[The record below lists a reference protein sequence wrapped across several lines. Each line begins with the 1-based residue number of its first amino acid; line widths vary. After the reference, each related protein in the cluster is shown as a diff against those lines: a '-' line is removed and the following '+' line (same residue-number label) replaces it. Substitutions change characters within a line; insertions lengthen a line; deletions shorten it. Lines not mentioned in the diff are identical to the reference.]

1 MRRDFPARFG
11 QRPSSVQMAMKT
23 WDFWGFSIGI
33 HEDLI
38 FRKKGYQEVASFFAD
53 SFAVINSGKETFLMT
68 LILKDLQI
76 EWQKDLIDL

>member
-1 MRRDFPARFG
+1 
-11 QRPSSVQMAMKT
+11 MKIS
-23 WDFWGFSIGI
+23 FS
-33 HEDLI
+33 E
-38 FRKKGYQEVASFFAD
+38 KKGYQEVASFFAD